1 MTTTSHAVVG
11 SIMQWRGVR
20 KNHDVSALA
29 KQTVFRLKDALGL
42 YIEMD
47 LYK

>member
-1 MTTTSHAVVG
+1 VA
-11 SIMQWRGVR
+11 WRGVR